1 MNKTLEKPRA
11 WHLLVL
17 SAETSSAL
25 ETETANL
32 IEHLKRSTNQD
43 FVDIVGSY
51 KLRVKAFKHRRI
63 LVCNTL
69 DNAVTALET
78 LDSKKVFTR
87 FQESEDR
94 PVVFMFPGQGAQ
106 YVNMGLELYQI
117 EKTFREQ
124 VDICS
129 EFLKPH
135 LDLDIRNIIYPDEK
149 QINVATQQLQ
159 QTLIAQ
165 SALFV
170 IEYASTKLWQEW
182 GVLPQAMIGHSLGE
196 YVAACLAGV
205 FSLKDALE
213 LVAIRGRLI
222 QELPSGAMLAIELS
236 EKEVRPFLG
245 QTLSLAAING
255 PNLCIV
261 SGPAKALEE
270 LNDQL
275 SQKDVMCLPLD
286 ASHAPHS
293 QEMDFI
299 IEPFKS
305 YVEKMT
311 LRPPQIPYISSVTG
325 TWITTDQATDPN
337 YWARHIRQTVRF
349 SEGLQE
355 LFKKP
360 ERILLQVGPGRTL
373 SAMAVQHP
381 ERAAGQIVLSSLRH
395 PYEQE
400 SDVEFILNIL
410 GQIWLEGVG
419 VELGKLL

>member
-1 MNKTLEKPRA
+1 MNKTLEKPRSC
-11 WHLLVL
+11 HLLVL

-25 ETETANL
+25 ETMTANL
-32 IEHLKRSTNQD
+32 IEHLKQSANQN
-43 FVDIVGSY
+43 FVDIAYPYQVHQ
-51 KLRVKAFKHRRI
+51 KAFKHRRM
-63 LVCNTL
+63 LVCDTL

-87 FQESEDR
+87 FQEFEER

-135 LDLDIRNIIYPDEK
+135 LGLDIRNIIYPNER
-149 QINVATQQLQ
+149 QLTQATQQIQ
-159 QTLIAQ
+159 QTLVAQ

-170 IEYASTKLWQEW
+170 IEYALAKLWSEW
-182 GVLPQAMIGHSLGE
+182 GVHPQAMIGHSIGE

-205 FSLKDALE
+205 FSLEDALD
-213 LVAIRGRLI
+213 LVAARGRLM
-222 QELPSGAMLAIELS
+222 QELPDGAMLAIELS
-236 EKEVRPFLG
+236 EKEVDPLLG
-245 QTLSLAAING
+245 KTLSLAAING

-261 SGPAKALEE
+261 SGSTKALEE
-270 LNDQL
+270 LNDRL
-275 SQKDVMCLPLD
+275 SEKDVMCLPLNT
-286 ASHAPHS
+286 SHAPHS
-293 QEMDFI
+293 QEMDSI

-311 LRPPQIPYISSVTG
+311 LRPPQVPYISNVTG
-325 TWITTDQATDPN
+325 TWITTAQATDPN
-337 YWARHIRQTVRF
+337 YWARHMRQTVRF

-360 ERILLQVGPGRTL
+360 ERILLQVGSGRTL

-381 ERAAGQIVLSSLRH
+381 ERTAGQIVLSSLSH
-395 PYEQE
+395 PYEEE
-400 SDVEFILNIL
+400 SDVAFILNIL
-410 GQIWLEGVG
+410 GHLWLEGVP
-419 VELGKLL
+419 VDQLRT